1 VVQLVVLGPS
11 VVIVHRTT
19 DPELNPDVNVTVPVA
34 SVGSPTSART
44 AVFPWMTV
52 SLVELPSAVI
62 VNEVGVG
69 PTWARSTPLAGPAV
83 FVEAADEVGD
93 P

>member
-1 VVQLVVLGPS
+1 
-11 VVIVHRTT
+11 
-19 DPELNPDVNVTVPVA
+19 
-34 SVGSPTSART
+34 
-44 AVFPWMTV
+44 
-52 SLVELPSAVI
+52 